1 MNAPPCITCIAGWA
15 QTEWALRPL
24 AENLF
29 PGTSAVATERE
40 GADEQQGA
48 GAKVPVK
55 LTSVSA
61 LLGASENE
69 GGSGG
74 RGDPSVYAAALASQL
89 ARRKYPSILIGW
101 SMGGIVALET
111 AIHSPELV
119 RRLVLISSCAKF
131 DPPSPDHHETL
142 LLPAQSSPVQ
152 SSPVRALIHGLHLDR
167 HETLRR
173 FFSLV
178 HSENSSAPQRT
189 ESLHQALQLDP
200 EHLLHGLKYIQA
212 VDLSARLS
220 LVHVPTL
227 LVHGR
232 KDQVISWRASR
243 LLQAGIVGSELRL
256 FDEADH
262 GLVATSTEIIA
273 PAIVRFLSAD
283 RLPV

>member
-1 MNAPPCITCIAGWA
+1 MNAPPCITCVAGWA
-15 QTEWALRPL
+15 QSERALLQL

-48 GAKVPVK
+48 GAKVPMK

-61 LLGASENE
+61 LLSASESE

-74 RGDPSVYAAALASQL
+74 RDAPSVYAAALASQL

-131 DPPSPDHHETL
+131 DPPSPDHHETMS
-142 LLPAQSSPVQ
+142 LPAQ
-152 SSPVRALIHGLHLDR
+152 SSPVRALIHGLHRDR

-173 FFSLV
+173 FFALV

-200 EHLLHGLKYIQA
+200 EHLLHGLKYIQV
-212 VDLSARLS
+212 VDLSSRLS
-220 LVHVPTL
+220 LVRVPTL

-232 KDQVISWRASR
+232 KDQVISSRASR
-243 LLQAGIVGSELRL
+243 LLQAGVVGSELRL

-262 GLVATSTEIIA
+262 GLVATSPEIIA
-273 PAIVRFLSAD
+273 PSIVRFLSAD